1 MRRHQRGITTLG
13 WLILLIPVA
22 LVFYAGVRL
31 TPVYLNYMKVSHTL
45 DQVVGEVPNETA
57 TADGIRNIIGK
68 HMDIDS
74 LDYPDVKDLKVTRVN
89 SVWQIEAASD
99 IRRRCSS
106 SSQSETVEP
115 CSTVP
120 RRLVAPDW
128 NSIASTREVF
138 PVPRCPTTATFRILP
153 GSTAMRSRPPEDADS
168 SANRIPV

>member
-89 SVWQIEAASD
+89 SVWQIEANYDDQAPLFANIFILVTFD
-99 IRRRCSS
+99 KVVHLKSS
-106 SSQSETVEP
+106 G
-115 CSTVP
+115 
-120 RRLVAPDW
+120 D
-128 NSIASTREVF
+128 
-138 PVPRCPTTATFRILP
+138 
-153 GSTAMRSRPPEDADS
+153 
-168 SANRIPV
+168 

>member
-22 LVFYAGVRL
+22 IVFYAGVRL

-89 SVWQIEAASD
+89 SVWQIEANYDDQAPLFANIFILVTFD
-99 IRRRCSS
+99 KVVHLKSS
-106 SSQSETVEP
+106 G
-115 CSTVP
+115 
-120 RRLVAPDW
+120 D
-128 NSIASTREVF
+128 
-138 PVPRCPTTATFRILP
+138 
-153 GSTAMRSRPPEDADS
+153 
-168 SANRIPV
+168 